1 MTDDKTRAEFEELI
15 KSSPFEHMCDRNGDN
30 SAWPGHYK
38 RYETQ
43 LAWDVWQAA
52 KERYGQKWISVFDD
66 YPENPKNGDKILG
79 WNGYAFECEYDDGY
93 WGNIGGEEFT
103 YWMPLLEPPA
113 TKEQKHEQ

>member
-1 MTDDKTRAEFEELI
+1 MTDNKTRAEFEELI

-52 KERYGQKWISVFDD
+52 KERYEQKPVIARSL
-66 YPENPKNGDKILG
+66 PE
-79 WNGYAFECEYDDGY
+79 WHEDDGPVL
-93 WGNIGGEEFT
+93 WWEWCGNDWAGEPAWAGT
-103 YWMPLLEPPA
+103 PLDDDWPGYHTHWTPHPKQPT
-113 TKEQKHEQ
+113 TKE

>member
-1 MTDDKTRAEFEELI
+1 MGDDKTRAEFEELI

-52 KERYGQKWISVFDD
+52 KERYGQRGVPEILFDGYAVFKALS
-66 YPENPKNGDKILG
+66 EEALECTTPKNVAFVLDAIVRILK
-79 WNGYAFECEYDDGY
+79 ED
-93 WGNIGGEEFT
+93 
-103 YWMPLLEPPA
+103 A
-113 TKEQKHEQ
+113 TKEQKQ

>member
-52 KERYGQKWISVFDD
+52 KERYCADKSTIEKRERLEKIASGAARFAEQAIVKK
-66 YPENPKNGDKILG
+66 YPSTAAEHIRGLSKIVLDPIKEN
-79 WNGYAFECEYDDGY
+79 
-93 WGNIGGEEFT
+93 
-103 YWMPLLEPPA
+103 
-113 TKEQKHEQ
+113 